1 MILGFTSW
9 KRFLICAASIIE
21 QLWGKEGLWWSK
33 KTFLNCNSSIPSSF
47 SQDCSK
53 RLCNF
58 YLMVCKKSLWI
69 KQSLNSLYNLRA
81 IAWWHKN
88 VFLLFVVFLEKLFLC
103 GAKWKAVLRIKFT
116 LDSLAWQMCVH
127 WKCWVSTVTPK
138 KTQLTLYEI
147 HYQCKMF
154 NWLNVLNIFPSK
166 HSVSCR
172 WGWLKF
178 KGWGKM
184 AESL

>member
-47 SQDCSK
+47 SHLI
-53 RLCNF
+53 RLLQKAHF

-69 KQSLNSLYNLRA
+69 KQSLLFKTWEQLPDGT
-81 IAWWHKN
+81 K
-88 VFLLFVVFLEKLFLC
+88 VLLLFFVFLEKLFLG

-154 NWLNVLNIFPSK
+154 NWFNVLNIFPSK

-184 AESL
+184 TESL